1 MWGWRVVGFLGW
13 GLVESEAHVSKGEM
27 LALEM
32 PCSVDKATCPST
44 TMSPSQSICNTQP
57 FYSFLGLALGC

>member
-1 MWGWRVVGFLGW
+1 M
-13 GLVESEAHVSKGEM
+13 ESEAHVSKGEM

-32 PCSVDKATCPST
+32 PCYVDKATCPST
-44 TMSPSQSICNTQP
+44 TMSPSQSSCNTQP